1 MHLLSI
7 VSIALLQWSFVIFAF
22 ADGQSSCC
30 QGPPGQPGT
39 PGTPGIPGNPGTPGT
54 SAYCGCGQ
62 SGAGNSRRWKQ
73 CAWVHD
79 NTKDGRDN
87 GKVHECDFVKLR
99 DDSYLRVVYMGNIR
113 ITGCTACCKRW
124 FFTFNGAECK
134 VPAPIDGSL
143 YQSVNINVHR
153 PTSIEGYCGGIAA
166 GKVRVGFS
174 VGNCGVPLNTN
185 GDAYTGSN
193 QANRVIIEEVEP
205 PVG

>member
-1 MHLLSI
+1 MRNNFLD
-7 VSIALLQWSFVIFAF
+7 QRF
-22 ADGQSSCC
+22 Q
-30 QGPPGQPGT
+30 
-39 PGTPGIPGNPGTPGT
+39 
-54 SAYCGCGQ
+54 
-62 SGAGNSRRWKQ
+62 
-73 CAWVHD
+73 
-79 NTKDGRDN
+79 
-87 GKVHECDFVKLR
+87 ECDFVKLR
-99 DDSYLRVVYMGNIR
+99 GDSYLRVVYMGNIR

-143 YQSVNINVHR
+143 YQSANINVHR